1 MTDRPKDAE
10 GPSPFAA
17 LRDFVTVHL
26 DALVKIRDDRTGP
39 PTLVEHERTTKAVL
53 ALIKTAGHL
62 FAEESKPRKSG
73 EELKREDDAIRDE
86 FARRLAAMLRAE
98 EARGAPGADGKLG
111 VRAAVARPVAVTL
124 NISTPDAESFRRSS
138 SQVQAALLRA
148 LERGERNL

>member
-1 MTDRPKDAE
+1 MAEKAPGDRHKKLKTNRTTELTDRPKDAE

-73 EELKREDDAIRDE
+73 EELKREDDAIRNE

-98 EARGAPGADGKLG
+98 EARGAPGSD
-111 VRAAVARPVAVTL
+111 AAPG
-124 NISTPDAESFRRSS
+124 TPEASS
-138 SQVQAALLRA
+138 
-148 LERGERNL
+148 